1 MIIRA
6 LENRD
11 LKNFIGLCELHAE
24 FEKTDF
30 VTAEKL
36 ERFEIMLETTFD
48 WKVLVVEIN
57 QELVGYCS
65 VIKQFS
71 TWDAGHYLYLDCL
84 FLEEKYRGN
93 GVGHRLMSEI
103 KKIARD
109 FGCKQI
115 QWQTPNFNK
124 NAIRFYEKLGAY
136 STSKKR
142 FFWSV

>member
-11 LKNFIGLCELHAE
+11 LKKFIGLCELHAK
-24 FEKTDF
+24 FEQTDF
-30 VTAEKL
+30 VATEKL
-36 ERFEIMLETTFD
+36 KRLEIMLEATFD
-48 WKVLVVEIN
+48 WKVLVVEIDHK
-57 QELVGYCS
+57 LVGYCS

-71 TWDAGHYLYLDCL
+71 TWDADHYLYLDCL
-84 FLEEKYRGN
+84 FIKEKYRGS
-93 GVGHRLMSEI
+93 GIGHRLMSEI

-124 NAIRFYEKLGAY
+124 NAIGFYEKLGAY
-136 STSKKR
+136 STSKQR
-142 FFWSV
+142 FFWNV